1 MHGSKETQT
10 LAESL
15 QSCTTI
21 VTAEHLPKVLADL
34 SVIPA
39 MRCRSIASDVL
50 GAVLLNEAI
59 EAVDARHHLVHG
71 DLVEVLSRHVDVVGE
86 AKGKAIV
93 GEDAW
98 SRRGEDADTEE
109 LAH

>member
-1 MHGSKETQT
+1 
-10 LAESL
+10 
-15 QSCTTI
+15 
-21 VTAEHLPKVLADL
+21 
-34 SVIPA
+34 
-39 MRCRSIASDVL
+39 MRCNSLAYDVL
-50 GAVLLNEAI
+50 GTVLPNEVVKSI
-59 EAVDARHHLVHG
+59 DARHHLVHG